1 MGKNVNIGIAVLG
14 FILILLYSAS
24 MGLGAS
30 ANMLAIVF
38 LMVYLWMT
46 EAIPLAVTALIPIV
60 MFPLLGV
67 AKGQATASE
76 YFNSTILIFLGG
88 FLLSL
93 TMEKWDLHKR
103 IALNILKIVGTS
115 PARILFGFML
125 ATAFLSSVLSNV
137 ATTTMMFPIALAIT
151 SELLSNNQSTGSR
164 NFSKGVMLGVAYSSS
179 IGGISTLIGTAP
191 NLAFQGIFTQN
202 FPNAP
207 SITFSNWLVI
217 GVPIAA
223 SMLIIT
229 WFVLSKTVFK
239 FPKQLDISDDTIQN
253 ELDKLGKMKYEEI
266 IVSIAISIAS
276 MLWLFRSDIVF
287 GDFVIPGWSGLFS
300 FPKFIDD
307 STVAIAISSILFII
321 PAKNRVHK
329 IADIQLFTKVPWD
342 IIILFGGGFALA
354 MGFEESGLSKSIG
367 NLFSQVNFNNPIVLI
382 FLVSFVVTFLT
393 EMTSN
398 TATTYTLLPI
408 LVSISHGLG
417 VNPIILMLPATISA
431 SFAFMLPVATPPNAI
446 VFSSG
451 YIDIKDMMKAGLI
464 LNLIGAVLITIILV
478 YISFPILGI
487 DIYTTPSWVK

>member
-1 MGKNVNIGIAVLG
+1 MNKNLNISIAIIG
-14 FILILLYSAS
+14 FIIILLYSNI
-24 MGLGAS
+24 MNLGSS

-46 EAIPLAVTALIPIV
+46 EAIPLAITALIPIV
-60 MFPLLGV
+60 LFPLLGI

-93 TMEKWDLHKR
+93 TMEKWNLHKR
-103 IALNILKIVGTS
+103 IALSILKIVGTS
-115 PARILFGFML
+115 PARILLGFML

-151 SELLSNNQSTGSR
+151 SELLSNNQSAGSK
-164 NFSKGVMLGVAYSSS
+164 NFAKGVMLGVAYASS

-202 FPNAP
+202 FPDAP

-223 SMLIIT
+223 TMLIIT
-229 WFVLSKTVFK
+229 WFVLSKTIFK
-239 FPKQLDISDDTIQN
+239 FPKQLEISDDTIQN
-253 ELDKLGKMKYEEI
+253 ELNKLGKMKYEEI
-266 IVSIAISIAS
+266 IVAIAITTAS

-287 GDFVIPGWSGLFS
+287 GDLIIHGWSGLFA

-307 STVAIAISSILFII
+307 STVAILIASILFII
-321 PAKNRVHK
+321 PAKNRLHK

-367 NLFSQVNFNNPIVLI
+367 NLFSQVNFNNPFILI
-382 FLVSFVVTFLT
+382 IGVCLAVTFLT

-408 LVSISHGLG
+408 LASISVGMAI
-417 VNPIILMLPATISA
+417 NPIILMLPATISA

-451 YIDIKDMMKAGLI
+451 YINIKDMMKAGLI
-464 LNLIGAVLITIILV
+464 LNIIGTVLITLILIF
-478 YISFPILGI
+478 ISFPILGI
-487 DIYTTPSWVK
+487 DIYSSPSWLK

>member
-1 MGKNVNIGIAVLG
+1 MNKNVNIIIAAIG
-14 FILILLYSAS
+14 FILIFLYSNI
-24 MGLGAS
+24 MDLGSS
-30 ANMLAIVF
+30 AKMLAVVF
-38 LMVYLWMT
+38 LIIYLWMT
-46 EAIPLAVTALIPIV
+46 EAIPLAITALIPIV
-60 MFPLLGV
+60 LFPLLGI

-93 TMEKWDLHKR
+93 TMEKWNLHKR
-103 IALNILKIVGTS
+103 IALSILKIVGTS
-115 PARILFGFML
+115 PARILLGFML

-151 SELLSNNQSTGSR
+151 SELLSNNQSTGSK
-164 NFSKGVMLGVAYSSS
+164 NFAKGVMLGVAYASS

-202 FPNAP
+202 FPDAP

-223 SMLIIT
+223 TMLIIT
-229 WFVLSKTVFK
+229 WFVLSKLAFK
-239 FPKQLDISDDTIQN
+239 FPKQLEISDDTINN
-253 ELDKLGKMKYEEI
+253 ELNKLGKMKYEEI
-266 IVSIAISIAS
+266 IVAIAITTAS
-276 MLWLFRSDIVF
+276 MLWLFRSDIVI
-287 GDFVIPGWSGLFS
+287 GDFIIRGWSGLFA

-307 STVAIAISSILFII
+307 STVAIAISSILFLI
-321 PAKNRVHK
+321 PAKNRLHK

-354 MGFEESGLSKSIG
+354 MGFEESGLSESIG

-408 LVSISHGLG
+408 LVSISSGLG

-464 LNLIGAVLITIILV
+464 LNLIGAVLITLILIYV
-478 YISFPILGI
+478 SFPILGI
-487 DIYTTPSWVK
+487 DIYTVPNWSK

>member
-1 MGKNVNIGIAVLG
+1 MSKSINIGVAVLG
-14 FILILLYSAS
+14 FILILIYSAYS
-24 MGLGAS
+24 GLGAS

-46 EAIPLAVTALIPIV
+46 EAIPLAITALIPIV
-60 MFPLLGV
+60 MFPLLGIE
-67 AKGQATASE
+67 KGQATASE

-103 IALNILKIVGTS
+103 IALNILKIVGIS

-125 ATAFLSSVLSNV
+125 ATALISSVMSNV

-151 SELLSNNQSTGSR
+151 SELLANNQSIASK
-164 NFSKGVMLGVAYSSS
+164 NFAKGVMLGVAYASS

-191 NLAFQGIFTQN
+191 NLAFLGIYSKN

-207 SITFSNWLVI
+207 AFTFSNWLVV
-217 GVPIAA
+217 GVPIA
-223 SMLIIT
+223 SIMLIAT

-239 FPKQLDISDDTIQN
+239 FPKQLDISENTIQN
-253 ELDKLGKMKYEEI
+253 ELDKLGKIKYEELVVLI
-266 IVSIAISIAS
+266 TISIAS
-276 MLWLFRSDIVF
+276 LLWLFRSDIVL
-287 GDFVIPGWSGLFS
+287 GTVVIPGWSGLFP

-321 PAKNRVHK
+321 PAKNRLHK

-354 MGFEESGLSKSIG
+354 MGFEQSGLSKSIG
-367 NLFSQVNFNNPIVLI
+367 NLFTQVNFNNPIILI
-382 FLVSFVVTFLT
+382 LLVSLVVTFLT

-398 TATTYTLLPI
+398 TATTYTILPI
-408 LVSISHGLG
+408 LVSISYGLG

-451 YIDIKDMMKAGLI
+451 YIDIKEMMRAGFL
-464 LNLIGAVLITIILV
+464 LNLIGAVLVTAIMV
-478 YISFPILGI
+478 FISFPILGI
-487 DIYTTPSWVK
+487 DIYSVPIWVK

>member
-1 MGKNVNIGIAVLG
+1 MGKNINIGIAVLG

-60 MFPLLGV
+60 MFPLLGI

-115 PARILFGFML
+115 PSRILLGFML

-164 NFSKGVMLGVAYSSS
+164 NFAKGVMLGVAYSSS

-239 FPKQLDISDDTIQN
+239 FPKRLDISDDTIQN

-287 GDFVIPGWSGLFS
+287 GDFVIRGWSGLFS

-321 PAKNRVHK
+321 PARNRVHK

-464 LNLIGAVLITIILV
+464 LNLIGAVLITLILV